1 MKTEK
6 EIIEE
11 INKLKEEISF
21 YENLFKRGEIP
32 QGTLNIQTFDTRIK
46 LDTLNWVLNK
56 ED

>member
-6 EIIEE
+6 EIIGE

-32 QGTLNIQTFDTRIK
+32 QGTLNIQTYDTRIK